1 MWPEQ
6 GQAGFVKTSQDHVH
20 HWSWSPGRGHKMKG
34 GMCEASPKGKVSEA
48 QGGPRRGQK
57 EGCAGGKTR
66 KSSREGMEFGFTVGV
81 DGI

>member
-1 MWPEQ
+1 M
-6 GQAGFVKTSQDHVH
+6 KTSQHHGH
-20 HWSWSPGRGHKMKG
+20 HWSWSPGGGRKLKG

-48 QGGPRRGQK
+48 QGGSRRGRK

-66 KSSREGMEFGFTVGV
+66 KSSREGVEFVFVVGV

>member
-1 MWPEQ
+1 
-6 GQAGFVKTSQDHVH
+6 
-20 HWSWSPGRGHKMKG
+20 MKG